1 MKKINTIIRQI
12 RPDEYSLLQEFV
24 YQAIYIP
31 EGMKPP
37 PRSVVDLPELQVYI
51 AGFGTQP
58 SDYCLVAEITGT
70 VVGAAWSRIMQ
81 DYGHIDDRTPS
92 LAISLLPEY
101 RGLGIGTQLL
111 RSLLLLL
118 QGNGYL
124 RLSLSV
130 QKDNPAL
137 RLYERAGFQILAEK
151 GTEYLM
157 LRDIA
162 QSVQQENAD
171 METTMEKQRE
181 NKIQQWFSMWL
192 DRQDTGIEDLFA
204 PDAVY
209 IESWGPEYHG
219 SEKIKLWFDEWNT
232 RGTVERWN
240 IRQYFHKG
248 DQTVVEWSF
257 RCTMTDGTVQSF
269 DGLSLIRWNEAGQIC
284 FLQEFGCNENRYDPY
299 ANGKTPVF
307 RDEPTMWF

>member
-1 MKKINTIIRQI
+1 MADEDKNEAIKKIDTIIRQI
-12 RPDEYSLLQEFV
+12 RPEEYGLLQEFL

-31 EGMKPP
+31 EGTKPP
-37 PRSVVDLPELQVYI
+37 PRSVVDLPELQVYV

-58 SDYCLVAEITGT
+58 GDYCLVAEIAGT

-101 RGLGIGTQLL
+101 RGLGIGAQLL

-118 QGNGYL
+118 QENGYL

-137 RLYERAGFQILAEK
+137 RLYERAGFRILAGK

-157 LRDIA
+157 LRDIT

-171 METTMEKQRE
+171 METTIEKQRE

-192 DRQDTGIEDLFA
+192 DRKDTGIEYGHPYGKGPCHRKSRKLA
-204 PDAVY
+204 CDA
-209 IESWGPEYHG
+209 
-219 SEKIKLWFDEWNT
+219 
-232 RGTVERWN
+232 ERALRPASGRN
-240 IRQYFHKG
+240 CPATGCGRCPAIRRL
-248 DQTVVEWSF
+248 E
-257 RCTMTDGTVQSF
+257 
-269 DGLSLIRWNEAGQIC
+269 L
-284 FLQEFGCNENRYDPY
+284 
-299 ANGKTPVF
+299 
-307 RDEPTMWF
+307 